1 MSIGSQP
8 VSVFVKPWALSKP
21 SHAVSLASDCKAS
34 LPLMEFRDMSNDAR
48 IVESVPP
55 VSELNEAA
63 MDSLWKEVF
72 GEVQGVEMLVKD
84 VDMEARFSDDR
95 LVLEELV
102 KEVAFS
108 GKKYGT
114 VPL

>member
-1 MSIGSQP
+1 MP
-8 VSVFVKPWALSKP
+8 
-21 SHAVSLASDCKAS
+21 
-34 LPLMEFRDMSNDAR
+34 NDAR

-55 VSELNEAA
+55 VSELNEVA

-95 LVLEELV
+95 SVLEELV
-102 KEVAFS
+102 KEAAFS
-108 GKKYGT
+108 GKK
-114 VPL
+114 